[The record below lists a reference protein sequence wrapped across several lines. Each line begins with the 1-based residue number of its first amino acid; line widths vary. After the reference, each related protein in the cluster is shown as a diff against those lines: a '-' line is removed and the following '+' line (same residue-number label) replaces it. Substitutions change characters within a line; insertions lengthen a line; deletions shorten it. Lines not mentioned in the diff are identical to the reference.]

1 MNALLVLARSA
12 ARLAPLRPSD
22 PRRGMARGTPAFGSE
37 VALTPLL
44 SGALATEATFV
55 PAEAAA
61 AALAAPFPA
70 LEDAEA
76 LPFPAT
82 AAADEDEPD
91 EELPDP
97 LEELPDPEAAAL
109 PPVEAAAAAALEDE
123 LEELEL
129 VGVVVEDGVPE
140 LDEPDPLA
148 PAPAAPP
155 SDATAATADEDELED
170 ELEPLPDPALEAP
183 DPALAPAA
191 PAPPFDT
198 TATAEPVEDELLEAA
213 EAIPAESK
221 TTSNDNN
228 TLFIFD

>member
-1 MNALLVLARSA
+1 MRINAAFALARSA
-12 ARLAPLRPSD
+12 AKLAPLIPSE
-22 PRRGMARGTPAFGSE
+22 PTSGIASGTPALGSD
-37 VALTPLL
+37 VALAPLL
-44 SGALATEATFV
+44 SDVLAEEVAVFPEAV
-55 PAEAAA
+55 A
-61 AALAAPFPA
+61 AALAEPLPA

-76 LPFPAT
+76 LPFPAA
-82 AAADEDEPD
+82 AAADEDEL

-97 LEELPDPEAAAL
+97 LEELPDPDAAAP
-109 PPVEAAAAAALEDE
+109 PPVEATAAAADEDE

-140 LDEPDPLA
+140 LDDPDPLA

-155 SDATAATADEDELED
+155 SDATAAAADEDELED
-170 ELEPLPDPALEAP
+170 ELEPLPDPALDAP

-191 PAPPFDT
+191 PVPPDT
-198 TATAEPVEDELLEAA
+198 AATAEPVEDELLEAA

-228 TLFIFD
+228 ILFIFD